1 MNLLIKSISFL
12 ATALI
17 LTTSAWQAY
26 TVVHFYANQDAI
38 EKELCENIE
47 KPEMKCHGHCQL
59 NKKLNLTALNDA
71 KVPAEESPKLGLV
84 VFQSVELLSEI
95 EIFKTLNI
103 TEKIEFKENHI
114 GIEISNCLLD
124 PPEFA

>member
-1 MNLLIKSISFL
+1 MNLLVKSISFL
-12 ATALI
+12 AMALI

-59 NKKLNLTALNDA
+59 NKELNLTALTDA
-71 KVPAEESPKLGLV
+71 KVPDEKSPRLGLV
-84 VFQSVELLSEI
+84 LFQGFELLGTI
-95 EIFKTLNI
+95 EIFKNSVI
-103 TEKIEFKENHI
+103 TEKIEF
-114 GIEISNCLLD
+114 
-124 PPEFA
+124 